1 MFGLIESVPEPG
13 PEPVF
18 KGDEFET
25 ELFDDPNL
33 AILAALVG
41 AVNIGL
47 LLVMLFIYLSSYK
60 KLKSSFTLGLILFVL
75 LLILQNTVFIAFLL
89 LREGFHGPGMGG
101 PVLSIN
107 IIQLGALIV
116 LLKITWE

>member
-1 MFGLIESVPEPG
+1 VIRLIEQVPEPESG
-13 PEPVF
+13 F
-18 KGDEFET
+18 NGEFENG
-25 ELFDDPNL
+25 LVDDPNL
-33 AILAALVG
+33 AIFAALVG

-89 LREGFHGPGMGG
+89 LQEGFHGPGMGG

-107 IIQLGALIV
+107 VIQFGALLV